1 MFVTERVK
9 RLRVNHEIR
18 VPKVRVISA
27 EGEQLGV
34 LTVQEAMTM
43 AREAGMDLVEVVAG
57 SVPPVCKIIDYGK
70 FRYDQTKR
78 ERESRKAQHQVKIK
92 EVKFGPNI
100 SDHDLQ
106 VKVRHAKEFLE
117 EGNKVKFTCMF
128 RGREITHPEVG
139 DRLFN
144 DIITQLDEISMVEA
158 APKLLGKILSMVLAP
173 ASKKK
178 KAN

>member
-1 MFVTERVK
+1 M
-9 RLRVNHEIR
+9 RVNQEIR
-18 VPKVRVISA
+18 VPKVRLISA
-27 EGEQLGV
+27 DGEQLGV
-34 LTVQEAMTM
+34 LSIQEAMAM
-43 AREAGMDLVEVVAG
+43 AREAGMDLVEVVAS

-92 EVKFGPNI
+92 EIKFGPNI
-100 SDHDLQ
+100 SEHDLQ

-139 DRLFN
+139 EQLFSK
-144 DIITQLDEISMVEA
+144 IVAELDEISMVEA
-158 APKLLGKILSMVLAP
+158 SPKLLGRITSMVLAP

-178 KAN
+178 KQ